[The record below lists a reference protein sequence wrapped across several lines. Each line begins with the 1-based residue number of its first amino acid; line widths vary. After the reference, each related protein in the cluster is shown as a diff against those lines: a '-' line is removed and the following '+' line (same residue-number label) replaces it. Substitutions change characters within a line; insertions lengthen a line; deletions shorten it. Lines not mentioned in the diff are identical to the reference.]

1 MEVDYH
7 FIHERVLRQDLQVQ
21 YISTG
26 NQLADIFTKS
36 LSTNCFQFLCSK
48 IMVSIDTMV
57 LREDVEGDSESR
69 NGKRKTGFKLSVLKK
84 KRRTRFK
91 YVEERG
97 RDNCSNG

>member
-1 MEVDYH
+1 
-7 FIHERVLRQDLQVQ
+7 
-21 YISTG
+21 
-26 NQLADIFTKS
+26 
-36 LSTNCFQFLCSK
+36 
-48 IMVSIDTMV
+48 MVSIDTMV